1 MSLQEVLTQIRIG
14 HFDEAIR
21 SITKETIVGCANDD
35 IINLIVEIIFYS
47 DASFDDPSFMFEIDL
62 DQIACQPKFEKSTLI
77 TFFWLHHKP
86 KCARYVKRLYPHLLN
101 SDVFSEC
108 IRFYHLF
115 KWTHVF
121 IFMLDEGYY
130 NAPFLDCGIA
140 KNRVVEFIRKR
151 TRCKTITTIMLWIGK
166 NDKRIGK
173 DVGCIIA
180 RVVWS
185 YRKTLPQCL

>member
-62 DQIACQPKFEKSTLI
+62 EKIVNQPKFAKNKTLI
-77 TFFWLHHKP
+77 AFLWLNHKP
-86 KCARYVKRLYPHLLN
+86 KCARYVKQLYPHLLN
-101 SDVFSEC
+101 TDLFSEC
-108 IRFYHLF
+108 IRDYHLF
-115 KWTHVF
+115 KWTHAF

-130 NAPFLDCGIA
+130 DALHIECGNAKIHVA
-140 KNRVVEFIRKR
+140 EFICKR
-151 TRCKTITTIMLWIGK
+151 ERARERALILLWLPPKAGAGAKIT
-166 NDKRIGK
+166 K
-173 DVGCIIA
+173 DVARIIA
-180 RVVWS
+180 RVVWAM
-185 YRKTLPQCL
+185 RKFN